1 MPTPQPVRRSI
12 AALSVHPI
20 GLGAMPLSDTA
31 MLAERPRAVATVH
44 AALDS
49 GMTLVDTADIYAP
62 DGEHFGHNEVLVG
75 EAVRS
80 WTGSAADRESIVV
93 ATKGGITRAPGPD
106 GADVWGRAGSPE
118 ALGAAA
124 RASARRLGVDVID
137 LYYLHRLDPAVPFD
151 DQVGG
156 LAAVR
161 ADGVAANIG
170 LSNVT
175 LAQLDRA
182 LELVGGPERGGIV
195 AVQNEYSPRYRVDG
209 DVLARCIERGIAFLP
224 WSPLGGA
231 NEAAGLGSRYA
242 AFAEVAR
249 AHDVAAQ
256 QVALAWLLS
265 LGPQV
270 IPIPGSTRPATAR
283 SSAAAASIQLGA
295 DELARLSATVPEDA
309 SVFPDDTPAPPM

>member
-1 MPTPQPVRRSI
+1 MSPRRI
-12 AALSVHPI
+12 ADLSVHPI
-20 GLGAMPLSDTA
+20 GLGAMPLSDQV
-31 MLAERPRAVATVH
+31 MLAERPRALATVH

-49 GMTLVDTADIYAP
+49 GVTLVDTADIYAP

-80 WTGSAADRESIVV
+80 WAGSEADRARIVV
-93 ATKGGITRAPGPD
+93 ATKGGITRVPGPD
-106 GADVWGRAGSPE
+106 GDVWGRAGSPQ

-124 RASARRLGVDVID
+124 RASAQRLGVDVID

-161 ADGVAANIG
+161 ADGIARRIG

-175 LAQLDRA
+175 LAMLDRA
-182 LELVGGPERGGIV
+182 LELVGGPDEGGIA
-195 AVQNEYSPRYRVDG
+195 AVQNEFSARYRADA

-231 NEAAGLGSRYA
+231 SQAGELGSRYVV
-242 AFAEVAR
+242 FAQIAEER
-249 AHDVAAQ
+249 GISAQ
-256 QVALAWLLS
+256 QVALAWLLA
-265 LGPQV
+265 LGPVV

-283 SSAAAASIQLGA
+283 ASAAAAAIELS
-295 DELARLSATVPEDA
+295 DEEVARLSASVPEDA
-309 SVFPDDTPAPPM
+309 SVFPDDTPAPSM

>member
-1 MPTPQPVRRSI
+1 MTPRRI
-12 AALSVHPI
+12 ADLSVHPI
-20 GLGAMPLSDTA
+20 GLGAMPLSDPA
-31 MLAERPRAVATVH
+31 MLSERPRALATVH

-49 GMTLVDTADIYAP
+49 GVTLVDTADIYAP

-80 WTGSAADRESIVV
+80 WAGSEADRARIVV
-93 ATKGGITRAPGPD
+93 ATKGGITRTPGPD
-106 GADVWGRAGSPE
+106 GDVWGRAGTPE

-124 RASARRLGVDVID
+124 RASAQRLGVDVID

-151 DQVGG
+151 EQVGG

-161 ADGVAANIG
+161 ADGIARRIG
-170 LSNVT
+170 LSNIT
-175 LAQLDRA
+175 LAMLDRA
-182 LELVGGPERGGIV
+182 LELVGGPEDGGIT
-195 AVQNEYSPRYRVDG
+195 AVQNEYSARYRADA
-209 DVLARCIERGIAFLP
+209 DVLARCMERGIAYLP

-231 NEAAGLGSRYA
+231 AQAGELGSRYA
-242 AFAEVAR
+242 AFAEVAAAR
-249 AHDVAAQ
+249 GISAQ
-256 QVALAWLLS
+256 QVALAWLLA

-283 SSAAAASIQLGA
+283 ASAAAAGIELSV
-295 DELARLSATVPEDA
+295 DEVARLSATVAEDV

>member
-1 MPTPQPVRRSI
+1 MTPRRI
-12 AALSVHPI
+12 ADLSVYPV

-31 MLAERPRAVATVH
+31 MLAERPRALATVH

-49 GMTLVDTADIYAP
+49 GITLVDTADIYAP
-62 DGEHFGHNEVLVG
+62 DGERFGHNEILVG

-80 WTGSAADRESIVV
+80 WAGSSADREQIVV
-93 ATKGGITRAPGPD
+93 ATKGGITRTAGPD
-106 GADVWGRAGSPE
+106 GDVWGRAGSPQ
-118 ALGAAA
+118 ALAAAA
-124 RASARRLGVDVID
+124 RASAQRLGVEVID

-156 LAAVR
+156 LA
-161 ADGVAANIG
+161 GVQDAGIARRIG

-182 LELVGGPERGGIV
+182 LELVGGPEQGGIT
-195 AVQNEYSPRYRVDG
+195 AVQNEYSPRYRADG
-209 DVLARCIERGIAFLP
+209 DVLTRCMERGIAFLP

-231 NEAAGLGSRYA
+231 SQAGELDSRYA
-242 AFAEVAR
+242 AFAEVAAQR
-249 AHDVAAQ
+249 GVAAQ
-256 QVALAWLLS
+256 QVALAWLLA

-283 SSAAAASIQLGA
+283 SSAAAAAIDLSA
-295 DELARLSATVPEDA
+295 DEVARLSAAVPENA
-309 SVFPDDTPAPPM
+309 SVFPDDTPNPPM

>member
-1 MPTPQPVRRSI
+1 MTPRRI
-12 AALSVHPI
+12 ADLSVYPV

-31 MLAERPRAVATVH
+31 MLAERPRALATVH

-49 GMTLVDTADIYAP
+49 GITLVDTADIYAP
-62 DGEHFGHNEVLVG
+62 DGERFGHNEILVG

-80 WTGSAADRESIVV
+80 WAGSSADRERIVV
-93 ATKGGITRAPGPD
+93 ATKGGITRTAGPD
-106 GADVWGRAGSPE
+106 GDVWGRAGSPQ
-118 ALGAAA
+118 ALAAAA
-124 RASARRLGVDVID
+124 RASAQRLGVEVID

-156 LAAVR
+156 LA
-161 ADGVAANIG
+161 GVQDAGIARRVG

-182 LELVGGPERGGIV
+182 LELVGGPEQGGIT
-195 AVQNEYSPRYRVDG
+195 AVQNEYSPRYRADG
-209 DVLARCIERGIAFLP
+209 DVLDRCMERGIAFLP

-231 NEAAGLGSRYA
+231 SQAGELDSRYA
-242 AFAEVAR
+242 AFAEVAAQR
-249 AHDVAAQ
+249 GVAAQ
-256 QVALAWLLS
+256 QVALAWLLA

-283 SSAAAASIQLGA
+283 SSAAAAAIDLSA
-295 DELARLSATVPEDA
+295 DEVARLSAAVPENA
-309 SVFPDDTPAPPM
+309 SVFPDDTPNPPM